1 MKWRFI
7 YSGFNTGKF
16 NMDFDL
22 ELAKTVSANETIVRF
37 YRWEPYCIS
46 LGANQ
51 DISSLKISDAEN
63 DNIDIVKRPTGGR
76 AILHAE
82 EITYSVVTHINSD
95 TSAREI
101 YHSINLA
108 LIEGLKLYDL
118 NLSETELETVQPNFQ
133 KFYKED
139 VSALCFA
146 VPAKSELKFKGKKLA
161 GSAQRKLGSSLLQHG
176 SLLCGSYHKNI
187 IKYLNL
193 PEESIDNISKDLES
207 NTIDL
212 SEILS
217 TNIDYDHLVS
227 NLIDGFIN
235 HFKVDD
241 CEFDSSINNFRNL
254 SLT

>member
-7 YSGFNTGKF
+7 YSGFNTGKI

-22 ELAKTVSANETIVRF
+22 ELAKNVSDTETIVRF

-51 DISSLKISDAEN
+51 DISSLKIDEAEAE
-63 DNIDIVKRPTGGR
+63 NIDIVKRPTGGR

-118 NLSETELETVQPNFQ
+118 ALTKVELETVQPDFP
-133 KFYKED
+133 KFYKQD

-146 VPAKSELKFKGKKLA
+146 VPAKSELKFNGKKLA

-176 SLLCGSYHKNI
+176 SLLCGAYHKNI

-193 PEESIDNISKDLES
+193 PEESINNISTDLES

-212 SEILS
+212 SEILGIK
-217 TNIDYDHLVS
+217 IDYDQLVS
-227 NLIDGFIN
+227 NLVDGFIN
-235 HFKVDD
+235 HFKVEDY
-241 CEFDSSINNFRNL
+241 EFDPGIKNL
-254 SLT
+254 KHLNLI